1 LTLHLIQVDER
12 LVNASDLKIRSLRAT
27 PVNVPL
33 ARPHPTASGM
43 VESAPLVLVDLETD
57 QGLTGRCYVFCYTS
71 IALKPITDLID
82 ALLPLIQGDAV
93 APLVLAQKL
102 QGRFRLLGP
111 QGFTGI
117 AIAGIDMAAWDLLAK
132 SVDLSLTRLLGGEEK
147 PIPAYHSLGMAGPDG
162 AAREAAES
170 IGLGFRCVK
179 FKVGYQQVEQDR
191 AVIRAARREGGKDL
205 QVMVD
210 YNQSLSVPDA
220 IRRVQFLEEEA
231 LVWVEEPTRADDFA
245 GHARIAAE
253 CRTPVQIGENLR
265 GPHDLTKSISEGAS
279 DFIMLDVMKIGGI
292 SGWLRAIGQ
301 AEAAGLPVS
310 SHLFPEISAQ
320 LLAVS
325 PQAHW
330 LEYQDW
336 AAPILQ
342 RPLEVKDGFA
352 IPQKEAGCGI
362 VWDEDAVHRYRLR

>member
-1 LTLHLIQVDER
+1 
-12 LVNASDLKIRSLRAT
+12 
-27 PVNVPL
+27 VNVPL
-33 ARPHPTASGM
+33 ARPHPTAGGV
-43 VESAPLVLVDLETD
+43 VESAPLVLVELESD
-57 QGLTGRCYVFCYTS
+57 QGLTGRSYVFCYTS

-82 ALLPLIQGDAV
+82 ALQPLIQGDAV

-111 QGFTGI
+111 QGFSGI
-117 AIAGIDMAAWDLLAK
+117 AMAGIDMAAWDLLAK
-132 SVDLSLTRLLGGEEK
+132 SVNLSLTRLLGGEEK
-147 PIPAYHSLGMAGPDG
+147 PIPAYHSLGMAGSDG

-170 IGLGFRCVK
+170 AKLGFRCVK
-179 FKVGYQQVEQDR
+179 YKVGYQQVEQDQ
-191 AVIRAARREGGKDL
+191 AVIRAARSEAGKDL

-210 YNQSLSVPDA
+210 YNQSLSVAEA
-220 IRRVQFLEEEA
+220 IRRIQSLEEEA
-231 LVWVEEPTRADDFA
+231 LVWVEEPTRADDFV

-253 CRTPVQIGENLR
+253 CRTPVQIGENLW
-265 GPHDLTKSISEGAS
+265 GPHDLTKSISAGAS

-292 SGWLRAIGQ
+292 SGWLRAISQ
-301 AEAAGLPVS
+301 TEAAGLPVS

-342 RPLEVKDGFA
+342 RPLEVEDGFA
-352 IPQKEAGCGI
+352 IPQKEAGCGM
-362 VWDEDAVHRYRLR
+362 VWDEDAVQHYRLR